1 MSYAPSLQHYQ
12 PPCIP
17 GYAVSSQA
25 WRGGMLFQRGD
36 HLSAQLSALGIVF
49 VPACVNCSHGFEA
62 CPAPL
67 LLLGCL
73 GAGVCLSLPIP
84 ACSSLVQGS
93 HLISPR
99 LL

>member
-1 MSYAPSLQHYQ
+1 MSCASSSQHYQ

-17 GYAVSSQA
+17 GHAVPSRAQH
-25 WRGGMLFQRGD
+25 GGMLFQHGD
-36 HLSAQLSALGIVF
+36 QPSAQLSALGIVF
-49 VPACVNCSHGFEA
+49 VPACVNCSHGFES

-84 ACSSLVQGS
+84 ACSGLVQGS
-93 HLISPR
+93 HLISP
-99 LL
+99 